1 MMKKEIIIIL
11 IITMTNPT
19 VALTLVKNK
28 TSFLNLKM
36 MIQFQKKLKSLRKTK
51 IKKVRILVCI
61 QVKLVKNP

>member
-1 MMKKEIIIIL
+1 MMKKEIIFKL
-11 IITMTNPT
+11 LTTMTNPT

-36 MIQFQKKLKSLRKTK
+36 MILFQKKLKSLRKTK
-51 IKKVRILVCI
+51 IKKVRILVYI